1 MPLKLVR
8 RHGSPTWYLRGSVRG
23 IPVDKSTRTD
33 NREAADAIRIK
44 EEQRLLDLSIFG
56 ERATVTFLQ
65 AAVSF
70 MESGGEARFMEP
82 LLKHF
87 GTRKLNSIGQAD
99 VDAAARSI
107 YPGRKPSTHER
118 QVYAPTSA
126 VLRHGAKR
134 QWCDFIV
141 LERPSF
147 DNARIRHLSHAQA
160 NRLVSGAADHLK
172 PLLIFLLGTG
182 ARLSE
187 ALYLQW
193 SEVDLTKSHVTFA
206 NTKNGDNR
214 GVPLSDKVVEALAA
228 LPNRV
233 GPVFLSD
240 DGKPYKRRE
249 NGGGLIKTAFKTACR
264 NADIPDFHPHDC
276 RHTWA
281 TWHYAANRD
290 LVALQTL
297 GGWKSHEMV
306 LRYAHVN
313 VQNLRDGIKAM
324 GW

>member
-1 MPLKLVR
+1 MPLKLIK
-8 RHGSPTWYLRGSVRG
+8 RHGSSSWYIRGSVRG
-23 IPVDKSTRTD
+23 QSVDASTRTD
-33 NREAADAIRIK
+33 NREAAEAIRIK
-44 EEQRLLDLSIFG
+44 EESRLLNRSVFG
-56 ERATVTFLQ
+56 ERADVTFLE

-70 MESGGEARFMEP
+70 MEKGGEARFIDP

-87 GTRKLNSIGQAD
+87 GTHKLNSIGQAD
-99 VDAAARSI
+99 IDAAARAI
-107 YPGRKPSTHER
+107 YPGRKPSTLAR

-126 VLRHGAKR
+126 VLRHAAKR
-134 QWCDFIV
+134 QWCDYIV
-141 LERPSF
+141 VERPSF
-147 DNARIRHLSHAQA
+147 DNARIRHLSHAEA
-160 NRLVSGAADHLK
+160 NRLVSGASDHLK
-172 PLLIFLLGTG
+172 PLLIFLFGTG

-193 SEVDLTKSHVTFA
+193 TEVDLTKCHVTFA
-206 NTKNGDNR
+206 NTKNGENR
-214 GVPLSDKVVEALAA
+214 GVPLTDKVVEALAA

-233 GPVFLSD
+233 GPVFLRH

-249 NGGGLIKTAFKTACR
+249 DGGGLIKTAFKTACR
-264 NADIPDFHPHDC
+264 NAGLTDFHLHDC